1 MPSFDEPARRMGP
14 SGLGRRSFLFSAGA
28 LWGGLAA
35 GCRSQKGND
44 AARTPPA
51 PLVPRRGFERPQIHY
66 DGRGDGLEWSGS
78 RLAQVFSGGVRLWN
92 RSSWKVEKEIPISPL
107 LAFGTLADG
116 SVTAIT
122 RTEEQAT
129 IVHIPPH
136 GEPQKYRSH
145 WPIGNPHQS
154 LLLHLASPRQFFLI
168 RLDSPQAE
176 LWELPQKPG
185 SIQLPRLIAINPPE
199 YSTVLALE
207 DGSLAYVGTGGLHRI
222 TSSPARGEPPKRIVP
237 WPLRSAN
244 ILARGPSQAQLW
256 AADRDGNIHLV
267 RIEPSG
273 PARVERTLKGPG
285 LVYQLESFGR
295 LVAALCVDPPD
306 PGNEKWTLVVFDESG
321 SLRMTAT
328 LPTEPPA
335 DILATPPRNR
345 SLRLNEDL
353 VAVGGPTELTVWEI
367 GSGRVVHRS
376 GNVTKP

>member
-1 MPSFDEPARRMGP
+1 MPSSDDSAHRESP
-14 SGLGRRSFLFSAGA
+14 SGLGRRSFLFTAGA
-28 LWGGLAA
+28 LWGGLAT
-35 GCRSQKGND
+35 GCRSQKGSD

-51 PLVPRRGFERPQIHY
+51 PSVSRRGFERPQIHY
-66 DGRGDGLEWSGS
+66 DGRGDGLEWSDS
-78 RLAQVFSGGVRLWN
+78 RLAQVFVGGVRLWN

-116 SVTAIT
+116 SFAAIT
-122 RTEEQAT
+122 RAEEQAT
-129 IVHIPPH
+129 VIHIPPH
-136 GEPQKYRSH
+136 GELQSYRSS

-154 LLLHLASPRQFFLI
+154 LLPHLGSPRQFFLI

-176 LWELPQKPG
+176 LWEFPQKSG
-185 SIQLPRLIAINPPE
+185 SIQLPRLIAIDPPQ

-222 TSSPARGEPPKRIVP
+222 ASSPARGEPPKRIVQ

-244 ILARGPSQAQLW
+244 ILAGGPSQAQLW
-256 AADRDGNIHLV
+256 AADRDGNIHMV
-267 RIEPSG
+267 RLEPSG

-285 LVYQLESFGR
+285 LVYQLESFGS

-306 PGNEKWTLVVFDESG
+306 PGHEKWTLLVFDESG
-321 SLRMTAT
+321 TPRMTAT

-335 DILATPPRNR
+335 DHLAAPPRNR
-345 SLRLNEDL
+345 SLRLSDDL
-353 VAVGGPTELTVWEI
+353 VAIGGPTELTVWEI

-376 GNVTKP
+376 GTVTKP